1 MTLAAPP
8 SIAGAASIPARI
20 ASIRARFDA
29 AAAPSAP
36 AETTTTATEFAD
48 LLASLSESGST
59 ATTAA
64 PSTNVSAASGP
75 SGDQIVE
82 LAKDYLGVPYLWG
95 GTDPSKGLD
104 CSGLVQLVLSRL
116 GIDAPRVSQD
126 QARFGTPVASLDQ
139 ARPGDLVAFGSPRVN
154 HIGIY
159 VGNGQM
165 LHAPR
170 SGEVVKI
177 EPIGNR
183 ELVAIRRVIGTTESQ
198 GAGGAG
204 TIPGLGGLGAA
215 GASGLPAA
223 IVPAVRRFE
232 ALFVQA
238 GQRWGIPPAVLAAQ
252 AQKESGGNVNAVSPA
267 GARGLMQFM
276 PATAASLGVN
286 PSDPASSIDG
296 AARYISQMLRQ
307 FGSMELALAAYNAGP
322 GAVRRAGNAVPPFAE
337 TRRYTREVLEL
348 AGGPR

>member
-20 ASIRARFDA
+20 ATIRARFDA
-29 AAAPSAP
+29 AAAPSAA
-36 AETTTTATEFAD
+36 AETSTTATEFAD
-48 LLASLSESGST
+48 LLASLSENGATAST
-59 ATTAA
+59 AATR
-64 PSTNVSAASGP
+64 STQAASGAT
-75 SGDQIVE
+75 GDQIVE

-170 SGEVVKI
+170 TGEVVKI

-183 ELVAIRRVIGTTESQ
+183 ELVAIRRVTGTAESQ
-198 GAGGAG
+198 GAGAAGA
-204 TIPGLGGLGAA
+204 IPGLAGLGAA

-296 AARYISQMLRQ
+296 AARYMSQMLRQ